1 MFFFC
6 YTYNMTKKA
15 EVRTPEKDL
24 RVLKTQKSLLDA
36 FYTLM
41 KQKNFEEI
49 TVDEICRTA
58 MISRQSFYSHFEDKY
73 DFFSF
78 ATGKL
83 MEQFS
88 APSSGY
94 AETVTRFLDF
104 LEENEDVVTSFYRS
118 SSNSILMGIIT
129 ENISTMLREHV
140 EQDIRSG
147 ISYSAAPEIIVPTFT
162 GALTGV
168 CGWWVSSGK
177 KVPKEEIVKAMK
189 GMLDKLIE

>member
-1 MFFFC
+1 MKNIDKNRF
-6 YTYNMTKKA
+6 
-15 EVRTPEKDL
+15 DL
-24 RVLKTQKSLLDA
+24 RVQKTEKSLLEA
-36 FYTLM
+36 FYLLM

-58 MISRQSFYSHFEDKY
+58 LVSRPSFYSYFEDKY

-78 ATGKL
+78 ATTAL
-83 MEQFS
+83 LQRFS

-94 AETVTRFLDF
+94 VETVTHFLDF

-129 ENISTMLREHV
+129 ENISAMLSEHV
-140 EQDIRSG
+140 QRDIESG
-147 ISYSAAPEIIVPTFT
+147 VSYIADPQIIVPTFT

-168 CGWWVSSGK
+168 CGWWVASGK
-177 KVPKEEIVKAMK
+177 KVPKEEIADALRK
-189 GMLDKLIE
+189 MLDKLIN